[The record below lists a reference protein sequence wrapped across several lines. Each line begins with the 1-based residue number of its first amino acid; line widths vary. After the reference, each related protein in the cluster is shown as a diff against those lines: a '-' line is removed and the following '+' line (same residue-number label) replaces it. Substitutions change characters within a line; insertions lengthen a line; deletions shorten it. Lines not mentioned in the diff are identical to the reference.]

1 MTILTASHEMIAA
14 LVGYDWDTKCSGGR
28 DPLIHSNTDC
38 HSQSKHCIRNPG
50 NRESL
55 YKIQKQDFL
64 QMSRVMV
71 SVVRATVQYGGLC
84 VETVVRFP
92 KLWSRTRL
100 SSASRQIPTT
110 QPFPP
115 PTHRHHRAVLL
126 QHLGFGAE
134 ILQRSIMN
142 CIINRLC
149 FDK

>member
-1 MTILTASHEMIAA
+1 MTILTASQEMIEA

-28 DPLIHSNTDC
+28 DPLLHSNTDC
-38 HSQSKHCIRNPG
+38 HSRSKHCIRNPG

-71 SVVRATVQYGGLC
+71 SVVRATVQYGGDGGLC

-100 SSASRQIPTT
+100 SSASKQIPTT
-110 QPFPP
+110 QQFPP
-115 PTHRHHRAVLL
+115 PTSML

-142 CIINRLC
+142 CIINRFC